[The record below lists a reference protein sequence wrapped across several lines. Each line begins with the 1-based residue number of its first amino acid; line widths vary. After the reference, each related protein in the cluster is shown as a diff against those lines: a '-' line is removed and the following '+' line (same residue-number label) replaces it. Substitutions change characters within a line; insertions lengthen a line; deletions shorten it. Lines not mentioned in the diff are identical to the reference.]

1 MNHVTHAIES
11 LSAEARLSKRSRGDA
26 YNLRRILDDV
36 RQSEKFLLPEDANVG
51 VDISEAALCLIRA
64 PYPCCCFEYTL
75 SPGSDF
81 ARNGISTKH
90 ISVVWRV
97 SETEVESDVVK
108 ELRALYPDALEGRV
122 GILVASFTN
131 GILPET
137 GAEEWAMSPAFSFI
151 PLGMKMLGGG
161 GSKPIRREAGKCIIF
176 DCPLIPVLQ
185 DFCDK
190 FAESR
195 GIDAAKRLMRE
206 LLSLE
211 ITAAIEALACLSAKN
226 VQTVTLPAPEKL
238 NKKRLKAGKVPLF
251 EYKTLDIF
259 LGADS
264 NMRRD
269 RIQAA
274 LATKS
279 ACRLHCVRGHFKVRK
294 TGMFWWSNFTR
305 GHKANGMVVKDY
317 AIHTN

>member
-11 LSAEARLSKRSRGDA
+11 LSAEARMIKRSRGDA
-26 YNLRRILDDV
+26 YNLRRILDDMS
-36 RQSEKFLLPEDANVG
+36 QSEKFLLPEDANVG
-51 VDISEAALCLIRA
+51 VDISEAALGLIRA
-64 PYPCCCFEYTL
+64 PYPCCCFEYTV
-75 SPGSDF
+75 SPESDF
-81 ARNGISTKH
+81 ARNGSTKR
-90 ISVVWRV
+90 ISAVWRV
-97 SETEVESDVVK
+97 SETEVESDIVK

-131 GILPET
+131 GKLPET
-137 GAEEWAMSPAFSFI
+137 GAEGWAMSPAFSFI
-151 PLGMKMLGGG
+151 QLGMKMLWDG

-176 DCPLIPVLQ
+176 DCPLVPVLP
-185 DFCDK
+185 DFCDRV
-190 FAESR
+190 AESR
-195 GIDAAKRLMRE
+195 GLKEAKRLMHE

-211 ITAAIEALACLSAKN
+211 VEAAIETLACLSAKN

-238 NKKRLKAGKVPLF
+238 NKKRLRAGKVPLF

-264 NMRRD
+264 NIRRD
-269 RIQAA
+269 RV
-274 LATKS
+274 KS
-279 ACRLHCVRGHFKVRK
+279 ARAAKSTCRLHCVRGHFKVRK

-305 GHKANGMVVKDY
+305 GHKTEGMVVKDY